1 MLKTLDELERAV
13 SSLME
18 KGRSKEPDGS
28 VSGSAET
35 PLNTVLTS
43 LASGQSDQTNE
54 EVADLIR
61 RAIKRL
67 KSL

>member
-1 MLKTLDELERAV
+1 MLKTLNELERAV
-13 SSLME
+13 GSLME
-18 KGRSKEPDGS
+18 KGKGKEPGGS
-28 VSGSAET
+28 VSARAEA
-35 PLNTVLTS
+35 PVDTVLTS

-54 EVADLIR
+54 EAADLIK